1 VFLLIKIAPSLLSC
15 DFSRFGEEV
24 ARMDRSGAD
33 LIHLDVMDGH
43 FVPNITFGA
52 PVIKSLRS
60 YTKKVFDVHLM
71 ISNPLAF
78 VDDFA
83 KAGAD
88 IITFNLEADSP
99 ITETIEAIRAAGC
112 SPALCVKPA
121 TPVEALFDYL
131 EALDMVLIMTV
142 EPGFGGQ
149 ISIPETLE
157 KIRHLRGECEKRGIA
172 LDIEVDGGITAG
184 TVSDAAQAGANI
196 FVAGSAIFGQ
206 ADAEAPIM
214 LLRTL
219 ATFATKKQ

>member
-1 VFLLIKIAPSLLSC
+1 MIKIAPSLLSC

-71 ISNPLAF
+71 ISKPLEF
-78 VDDFA
+78 IDDFA

-99 ITETIEAIRAAGC
+99 IPQTIEAIRAAGC
-112 SPALCVKPA
+112 CPALCVKPA
-121 TPVEALFDYL
+121 TPVEQLFDYL
-131 EALDMVLIMTV
+131 DALDMVLIMTV

-149 ISIPETLE
+149 RFIPETLE
-157 KIRHLRGECEKRGIA
+157 KLRLLRRECGRRG
-172 LDIEVDGGITAG
+172 LETDIEVDGGITADTIG
-184 TVSDAAQAGANI
+184 PAAKAGANI
-196 FVAGSAIFGQ
+196 FVAGSAIFGMP
-206 ADAEAPIM
+206 DAREAIAK
-214 LLRTL
+214 LRGL
-219 ATFATKKQ
+219 AEM